1 MIRYYC
7 KGGSSAAYSQYL
19 IHMGFLQ
26 TGIPDL
32 LIYEPKVH
40 GDHRGYF
47 FESYNANTFSAEGIT
62 YHFVQDNQARSTYG
76 VLRGLHY
83 QLEPY
88 AQTKLIRTLEGSI
101 IDAVVDIRK
110 GSPTYGKSFVIELS
124 AANKLQLL
132 VPKGFAHG
140 YAVISETAEVMYKCD
155 NFYQKGSEG
164 GIIYNDPALEID
176 WGIDLKDAIISDKDL
191 ILPTLA
197 DIHHNFIFNS

>member
-1 MIRYYC
+1 
-7 KGGSSAAYSQYL
+7 
-19 IHMGFLQ
+19 MGFQQ

-47 FESYNANTFSAEGIT
+47 FESYNANTFNAEGIT
-62 YHFVQDNQARSTYG
+62 YKFVQDNQARSTYG

-88 AQTKLIRTLEGSI
+88 AQTKLIRTLEGAI
-101 IDAVVDIRK
+101 IDVVVDIRK
-110 GSPTYGKSFVIELS
+110 GSPTYGKSFAIELS

-164 GIIYNDPALEID
+164 RII
-176 WGIDLKDAIISDKDL
+176 
-191 ILPTLA
+191 
-197 DIHHNFIFNS
+197 

>member
-1 MIRYYC
+1 
-7 KGGSSAAYSQYL
+7 
-19 IHMGFLQ
+19 MGFQQ

-47 FESYNANTFSAEGIT
+47 FESYNVNTFTAEGIT
-62 YHFVQDNQARSTYG
+62 YNFVQDNQARSTYG

-101 IDAVVDIRK
+101 IDVVVDIRK
-110 GSPTYGKSFVIELS
+110 GSPTYGKSFAIELS

-164 GIIYNDPALEID
+164 GIIYNDPALNIN
-176 WGIDLKDAIISDKDL
+176 WGIDLKDAIVSEKDL
-191 ILPTLA
+191 VLPVLA
-197 DIHHNFIFNS
+197 DIQHNFVFNS